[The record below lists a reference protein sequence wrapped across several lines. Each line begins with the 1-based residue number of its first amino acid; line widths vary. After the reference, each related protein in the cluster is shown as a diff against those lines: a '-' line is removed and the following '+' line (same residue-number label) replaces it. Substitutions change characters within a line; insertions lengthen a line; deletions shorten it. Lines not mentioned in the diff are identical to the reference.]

1 MCVSLKIH
9 YIIYWHGI
17 EVLPQHLLLSAHGAH
32 AVCQMCWIRPSVRP
46 PPVGI
51 FCNICDCLAATAGS
65 SRCLNRCLC
74 HRHLTCCQ
82 SKCLWRT
89 LHASQRLAGCKQHG
103 HFVASAKR
111 FIQMNSEMTLQL
123 TAWHIAKT
131 PRSPPAQRD
140 QPSPVLAWPGLQ
152 GDCNI
157 DFLEHIKKQIL
168 FIEAAGQG
176 ECKAKSPFQKWSLS
190 HDKLSSIKLSNLT
203 ECWQWKLQ
211 FYRAHSNIVRT

>member
-1 MCVSLKIH
+1 MQKQLHSKSQVVCLYECVCVSLKIH

-32 AVCQMCWIRPSVRP
+32 AVCQMCWVRPSVRP

-103 HFVASAKR
+103 YFVASAKR

-131 PRSPPAQRD
+131 PRSPPARRD
-140 QPSPVLAWPGLQ
+140 QPSPAQSWPGLV
-152 GDCNI
+152 
-157 DFLEHIKKQIL
+157 
-168 FIEAAGQG
+168 
-176 ECKAKSPFQKWSLS
+176 CKATATLTSLS
-190 HDKLSSIKLSNLT
+190 TLRSKYYLLKQLAKGNARQKVHFKNDLSRMISSP
-203 ECWQWKLQ
+203 
-211 FYRAHSNIVRT
+211 R